1 MKTDPD
7 FQFTKEQTEVL
18 RDALKKYFAD
28 EFELEIGDLQADLF
42 IEFLNKQVGKEYYNR
57 GVLDTIEALKE
68 KSADLVLLI
77 KD

>member
-1 MKTDPD
+1 MKTNPD
-7 FQFTKEQTEVL
+7 FQFTKEQTEAL
-18 RDALKKYFAD
+18 RDSLKKYFAD
-28 EFELEIGDLQADLF
+28 EYELEIGDLQADFF